1 MKRLLALP
9 IMLITLALVACGN
22 DWSVGPDDGGR
33 GGSGMSQRYH
43 YYYEVDCRYDAFGQ
57 PYDCSDM
64 YSMSPSMSVD
74 LRMQRFASMTS
85 APIMI
90 RASTMW
96 VMTTGIAIIILKGMI
111 PAWSSMRMAPNSSIL
126 IVTRAELTTITE
138 ITTTT
143 IKKGAY
149 KGLFRLHLL
158 STAFCLLPTFSILC
172 PTHE

>member
-33 GGSGMSQRYH
+33 GGSGMSLRYH

-74 LRMQRFASMTS
+74 LRITRDGYATLCVDDKCSYYDPGEYDVGYDHGDRYYNFEGYDTRMVVYADGSELVYIDS
-85 APIMI
+85 YEG
-90 RASTMW
+90 RAYYYY
-96 VMTTGIAIIILKGMI
+96 
-111 PAWSSMRMAPNSSIL
+111 RD
-126 IVTRAELTTITE
+126 
-138 ITTTT
+138 
-143 IKKGAY
+143 Y
-149 KGLFRLHLL
+149 DYYY
-158 STAFCLLPTFSILC
+158 
-172 PTHE
+172 

>member
-22 DWSVGPDDGGR
+22 DWSVGGR

-74 LRMQRFASMTS
+74 LRITRDGYATLCVDDKCSYYDPGEYDVGYDHGDRYYDFEGYDVRMVVYADGSELVYIDS
-85 APIMI
+85 YE
-90 RASTMW
+90 
-96 VMTTGIAIIILKGMI
+96 
-111 PAWSSMRMAPNSSIL
+111 RMAYYYY
-126 IVTRAELTTITE
+126 RD
-138 ITTTT
+138 
-143 IKKGAY
+143 Y
-149 KGLFRLHLL
+149 DYYY
-158 STAFCLLPTFSILC
+158 
-172 PTHE
+172 

>member
-9 IMLITLALVACGN
+9 IMLITIALVACGN

-74 LRMQRFASMTS
+74 LRITRDGYATLCVDDKCSYYDPGEYDVGYDHGDRYYNFEGYDTRMVVYADGSELVYIDS
-85 APIMI
+85 YEG
-90 RASTMW
+90 RAYYYY
-96 VMTTGIAIIILKGMI
+96 
-111 PAWSSMRMAPNSSIL
+111 RD
-126 IVTRAELTTITE
+126 
-138 ITTTT
+138 
-143 IKKGAY
+143 Y
-149 KGLFRLHLL
+149 YYYYY
-158 STAFCLLPTFSILC
+158 
-172 PTHE
+172 

>member
-74 LRMQRFASMTS
+74 LRITRDGYATLCVDDKCSYYDPGEYDVGYDHGDRYYDFEGYD
-85 APIMI
+85 
-90 RASTMW
+90 
-96 VMTTGIAIIILKGMI
+96 V
-111 PAWSSMRMAPNSSIL
+111 RMVVYADGS
-126 IVTRAELTTITE
+126 ELVYIDSYE
-138 ITTTT
+138 
-143 IKKGAY
+143 GNAY
-149 KGLFRLHLL
+149 YYYHDYY
-158 STAFCLLPTFSILC
+158 
-172 PTHE
+172 